1 MGTVFYIHRL
11 SKLIDEMVRDLGLTL
26 TLSDEKSDVKLAPH
40 IDNMRHLANGLG
52 IKMDHA
58 QQPNGVITVTFSRK

>member
-1 MGTVFYIHRL
+1 MGTVFYIHRV

-40 IDNMRHLANGLG
+40 VENMRNLANSVGVRLD
-52 IKMDHA
+52 MSE
-58 QQPNGVITVTFSRK
+58 QPNGVTVVTFRRK